1 MRIPFAPDLLI
12 NAWIRFVSFLRSF
25 TARDMSLER
34 FIRAQETSY
43 CMALAELNSGRK
55 SGHWIW
61 WVFPQLKGLGTSH
74 NSTFYGLDD
83 EAEARAYL
91 RHPLLGARYR
101 ECVSVVHGQLC
112 LRKVEPHV
120 LMGSDVDVLKLHS
133 SLQLFLKVACDD
145 DAKLQVQA
153 RDILLA
159 LRQG

>member
-1 MRIPFAPDLLI
+1 MP
-12 NAWIRFVSFLRSF
+12 
-25 TARDMSLER
+25 LER
-34 FIRAQETSY
+34 FIQAQETSFEG
-43 CMALAELNSGRK
+43 ALSELKAGRK

-61 WVFPQLKGLGTSH
+61 WVFPQLKGLGSSH

-101 ECVSVVHGQLC
+101 ECVSVVHEQLC
-112 LRKVEPHV
+112 LRKVEPHA

-159 LRQG
+159 LRKG